1 MKRNCRIIFSLLLC
15 MTLVFAT
22 FGMTSYAADTLDV
35 VVKTD
40 KASASAGE
48 IITLTF
54 GFDANPGITGCEAS
68 VEFDISKLEYVED
81 SAKIEQKLSDSNTF
95 KKINGNTL
103 KYTLWIMGDAS
114 DKTGVMA
121 SAQFKVKEGVAG
133 KVDFTLTIGDSFTTV
148 PLEEDTFDGVQD
160 GSVGVAFSATSAS
173 VDIVTKVSEI
183 TLDKTDIKL
192 DKGATE
198 QLTATVSPADAS
210 DDSVSW
216 ISSNNQVAT
225 VDQSGKVT
233 AVKPGTATI
242 TAKAGDK
249 TATCKVTVSS
259 PLKGISIEKEI
270 SLGVSAT
277 YTLKVTYNP
286 DDTTSNKT
294 VTWTSSNPTVAK
306 VDKGVVTA
314 LANGEAIITAKCGEF
329 SAECKVTVKD
339 IPVTSVKL
347 DKTSIELGKGA
358 TAVVKAT
365 LLPEDHTYNGNIT
378 WTSSNTAV
386 ATVSAN
392 GMITAVSGGNAIIT
406 AQVGTVKTTCSVRV
420 IDIPAKS
427 VTLDK
432 TSFEI
437 KAGERA
443 TLKATVS
450 PSNSTDAVKFVSSNQ
465 NVAIVDNAGT
475 VIAVGEG
482 TAVITVIA
490 GEKTTACTVT
500 VSKSEEQTKITEV
513 LISDKQ
519 LTLAVGEKYT
529 LSYTVTPSGEIP
541 KTFVWISNDYT
552 VATVDDLGVVEAVAP
567 GQTQITILIDASVYA
582 ECTLTVVE
590 TSDTTDGAQTDI
602 PVTGEDTDVQTE
614 DTTLPYG
621 MGGGDTLPTDDIG
634 TKDTGAI
641 FKIILIIIIILIL
654 LFIAITIIYF
664 VKKKNAY
671 DYDDDDDD
679 DYDFDDED

>member
-1 MKRNCRIIFSLLLC
+1 M
-15 MTLVFAT
+15 
-22 FGMTSYAADTLDV
+22 
-35 VVKTD
+35 
-40 KASASAGE
+40 
-48 IITLTF
+48 
-54 GFDANPGITGCEAS
+54 
-68 VEFDISKLEYVED
+68 
-81 SAKIEQKLSDSNTF
+81 
-95 KKINGNTL
+95 
-103 KYTLWIMGDAS
+103 
-114 DKTGVMA
+114 
-121 SAQFKVKEGVAG
+121 
-133 KVDFTLTIGDSFTTV
+133 
-148 PLEEDTFDGVQD
+148 
-160 GSVGVAFSATSAS
+160 
-173 VDIVTKVSEI
+173 DIVTKVSEI

-198 QLTATVSPADAS
+198 QLTATVSPEDAS
-210 DDSVSW
+210 DASVSW

-242 TAKAGDK
+242 TAKAGEK

-270 SLGVSAT
+270 SLGISAT

-286 DDTTSNKT
+286 DDTTSNKA
-294 VTWTSSNPTVAK
+294 VTWTSSNPAVAK

-314 LANGEAIITAKCGEF
+314 LSNGTAVITASCGEF

-378 WTSSNTAV
+378 WTSSNPSV

-392 GMITAVSGGNAIIT
+392 GMITAVSGGNAVIT
-406 AQVGTVKTTCSVRV
+406 AQVGMVKATCSVRV

-432 TSFEI
+432 ISLEI

-465 NVAIVDNAGT
+465 NVAIVDNTGT

-482 TAVITVIA
+482 TAVITAIA

-529 LSYTVTPSGEIP
+529 LSYTVTPSNEIP

-590 TSDTTDGAQTDI
+590 TSDTTDGGQTDI
-602 PVTGEDTDVQTE
+602 PVTGTDTDVQTE

-621 MGGGDTLPTDDIG
+621 MGDGDTLPADDIG
-634 TKDTGAI
+634 AKDTGAI

>member
-621 MGGGDTLPTDDIG
+621 VGDGDTLPTDDIG
-634 TKDTGAI
+634 AKDTGAI